1 MRKKEKNIHDRSFPF
16 PFFQTTLTFRNV
28 PPRCCP
34 PFQARVNDAVGAV
47 QIGLWQACADMPCS
61 LSDDDIVKN
70 DDDIVDPEEAK
81 CKFEP

>member
-1 MRKKEKNIHDRSFPF
+1 
-16 PFFQTTLTFRNV
+16 
-28 PPRCCP
+28 
-34 PFQARVNDAVGAV
+34 
-47 QIGLWQACADMPCS
+47 MPCS